1 MNMTEQGKQDYRLR
15 VSEVCP
21 QTNLLSGCA
30 KAFLVGGSICVLGQ
44 LLLNFYQNMGM
55 DMQTSS
61 TWVSVTLNFFSAI
74 TTGLVWYDNLG
85 KFAGAGSIIPIT
97 GFANGVVA
105 SAIEFKKEGFIL
117 GLGSK
122 LFTIAGPVILYGL
135 ITSSLVGLIYYLVMV
150 LGG

>member
-1 MNMTEQGKQDYRLR
+1 MNMTEQGKQDYKLR

-44 LLLNFYQNMGM
+44 GLLNFYQNMGL
-55 DMQTSS
+55 DMQTAS
-61 TWVSVTLNFFSAI
+61 TWVSVTLIFFSAI
-74 TTGLVWYDNLG
+74 TTGLGWYDNLG

-135 ITSSLVGLIYYLVMV
+135 ITSSLVGVIYYLVTM

>member
-1 MNMTEQGKQDYRLR
+1 MNMTEQGKQDYKLR

-44 LLLNFYQNMGM
+44 GLLNFYQNMGL
-55 DMQTSS
+55 DMQTAS
-61 TWVSVTLNFFSAI
+61 TWVSVTLIFFSAI
-74 TTGLVWYDNLG
+74 TTGLGWYDNLG

-105 SAIEFKKEGFIL
+105 SAIEFKKEGFTL

-135 ITSSLVGLIYYLVMV
+135 ITSSLVGVIYYLVTM

>member
-1 MNMTEQGKQDYRLR
+1 MNMTEQGKQDYKLR

-30 KAFLVGGSICVLGQ
+30 KAFLVGGSICMLGQ
-44 LLLNFYQNMGM
+44 GLLNFYQNMGL
-55 DMQTSS
+55 DMQTAS
-61 TWVSVTLNFFSAI
+61 TWVSVTLIFFSAI
-74 TTGLVWYDNLG
+74 TTGLGWYDNLG

-135 ITSSLVGLIYYLVMV
+135 ITSSLVGVIYYLVTM

>member
-55 DMQTSS
+55 DMQTAS
-61 TWVSVTLNFFSAI
+61 TWVSVTLIFFSAI
-74 TTGLVWYDNLG
+74 TTGLGWYDNLG

-135 ITSSLVGLIYYLVMV
+135 ITSSLVGPIYYLVMV

>member
-1 MNMTEQGKQDYRLR
+1 
-15 VSEVCP
+15 
-21 QTNLLSGCA
+21 
-30 KAFLVGGSICVLGQ
+30 
-44 LLLNFYQNMGM
+44 MGL
-55 DMQTSS
+55 DMQTAS
-61 TWVSVTLNFFSAI
+61 TWVSVTLIFFSAI
-74 TTGLVWYDNLG
+74 TTGLGWYDNLG

-135 ITSSLVGLIYYLVMV
+135 ITSSLVGVIYYLVTM